1 MKIKKHFFVEEKRNI
16 WRILISDEN
25 QVIIESREIE
35 NKEVFF
41 NIYDLESGKTILK
54 DYQFEEKFWIGI
66 ETIRDGIIFFHK
78 FAKPDMPNHKQLLA
92 FSINKQQIL
101 WQSDEYVFLFYHH
114 NKIYCYKE
122 MFEGRNFYT
131 ISPKSGEFLE
141 DLGTD
146 SEAINVIREFARNE
160 EDFSKYSFTN
170 KGFEFPEI
178 ENYLKEKMKITNLVR
193 DLEFIERN
201 GVMLFNYHQ
210 AIERN
215 KLTNKFF
222 AFDTNKNILIF
233 DLILNQNTNNFAPDS
248 FFIYDDYLILIKEK
262 TELQLYQ
269 LT

>member
-16 WRILISDEN
+16 WRILISSEN
-25 QVIIESREIE
+25 QIIIESREVE

-41 NIYDLESGKTILK
+41 SIYNLENGKIILK

-66 ETIRDGIIFFHK
+66 ETIRDGMIFFHK

-92 FSINKQQIL
+92 FSINNQQIL
-101 WQSDEYVFLFYHH
+101 WKSDEYVFLFYHQ

-131 ISPKSGEFLE
+131 INPKTGEFLE

-146 SEAINVIREFARNE
+146 SESINVIRELARNE

-170 KGFEFPEI
+170 KGYEFPEI
-178 ENYLKEKMKITNLVR
+178 ENYLKEKMNITNLVR

-201 GVMLFNYHQ
+201 GVVLFNYHQ
-210 AIERN
+210 EIGRN
-215 KLTNKFF
+215 QLTNKFF
-222 AFDTNKNILIF
+222 AFDTNKNEVIF
-233 DLILNQNTNNFAPDS
+233 DLILNKNTNNFAPDS
-248 FFIYDDYLILIKEK
+248 FFIYQDFLILIKEK
-262 TELQLYQ
+262 TELQIYQ